1 MNDILKILVVDNDA
15 GFLKS
20 VTDFKTSAKIS
31 TANNFSECIAL
42 TKATCFDIL
51 VLNIDLNGDCEFE
64 VCEQVKKQSPSTD
77 IILISASS
85 DEDTI
90 VNGYKAGA
98 TDYLTKPIRIEELK
112 EKIILVS
119 SFQNKL
125 TDSEKKLHDLEEA
138 NINANQV
145 AMSAMTDS
153 SQLGRVLEFMD
164 NNINCCKVEEVA
176 TSLVSTCEALG
187 LQTTIFIQT
196 DLEKAVRSSGG
207 EIRPIEVLLIEKVR
221 NQNRIIDFNQRTIFS
236 DKKVSILVKNMPIDN
251 PVEYGRFKDSIMTL
265 ACGANSRVKAI
276 TNEQL
281 LIASRDSVTNALA
294 VIEENI
300 NKQSS
305 LATSVMSDFM
315 IDMESTILVLGLSE
329 EQEEYILSLIDN
341 HLKGVVKIVES
352 AATTQTLLKSALKQL
367 H

>member
-1 MNDILKILVVDNDA
+1 MNDTLKILIVDDDTEFIN
-15 GFLKS
+15 S
-20 VTDFKTSAKIS
+20 ITEFKTSAKIS

-51 VLNIDLNGDCEFE
+51 VLNIDLNGACEFKI
-64 VCEQVKKQSPSTD
+64 CEQVKKQSPSTD

-85 DEDTI
+85 DEESILD
-90 VNGYKAGA
+90 GYRAGA
-98 TDYLTKPIRIEELK
+98 TDYLTKPICLEELR
-112 EKIILVS
+112 EKIIAVS
-119 SFQNKL
+119 SFHTKL
-125 TDSEKKLHDLEEA
+125 AESEEKLKVLEEA

-164 NNINCCKVEEVA
+164 NNINCCEVEEVA
-176 TSLVSTCEALG
+176 ASLVSTCEALG

-196 DLEKAVRSSGG
+196 SLEKAVRSSGG
-207 EIRPIEVLLIEKVR
+207 GIKPIEVLLIEKVR

-236 DKKVSILVKNMPIDN
+236 DKNVSILVKNMPLDN
-251 PVEYGRFKDSIMTL
+251 PVEYGRLKDSIMTL

-276 TNEQL
+276 MNEQL
-281 LIASRDSVTNALA
+281 LIASRDNVTNALA

-300 NKQSS
+300 NEQSS
-305 LATSVMSDFM
+305 LATSVMNDFM
-315 IDMESTILVLGLSE
+315 VDMESTILVLGLSE
-329 EQEEYILSLIDN
+329 EQEDYVLSLVDN
-341 HLKGVVKIVES
+341 HLKGVVNIVSS
-352 AATTQTLLKSALKQL
+352 AATTQTLLKSALNQL